1 MTIQAHVCLQ
11 STLEWARF
19 RRTRLGHRL
28 ITRIARRAAPRKI
41 PGYDRHMEREA
52 ETRVKEDAPNRID
65 AMLEKVNEAV
75 KIEQTLAALAQLA
88 GGQRRVTK
96 TDTYIQVRVA
106 PENCD
111 RMPPTEELTSEQP
124 IEIWFSPAAKR
135 PAMANLF
142 KDQLKL
148 KQIGDWDVV
157 RLNVSAPEL
166 GTDLQD

>member
-41 PGYDRHMEREA
+41 PGYDRHVEREA

-75 KIEQTLAALAQLA
+75 KIEQTLAALA
-88 GGQRRVTK
+88 
-96 TDTYIQVRVA
+96 
-106 PENCD
+106 
-111 RMPPTEELTSEQP
+111 
-124 IEIWFSPAAKR
+124 
-135 PAMANLF
+135 NLF

-148 KQIGDWDVV
+148 KRIGDWDVV

-166 GTDLQD
+166 GTDLQY

>member
-1 MTIQAHVCLQ
+1 
-11 STLEWARF
+11 
-19 RRTRLGHRL
+19 
-28 ITRIARRAAPRKI
+28 
-41 PGYDRHMEREA
+41 MEREA

-135 PAMANLF
+135 PAMANLS
-142 KDQLKL
+142 K
-148 KQIGDWDVV
+148 I
-157 RLNVSAPEL
+157 S
-166 GTDLQD
+166 